1 MQYRLRNVSTYQA
14 ENKIYLADGDHNL
27 LEISGDSVDSVAL
40 VLNALET
47 SSDPDDIFQ
56 KVKSHLAND
65 REMFDQI
72 LHWLLTNRVIERTSN
87 GEAFSQKTIPV
98 FIHTTHLTEDE
109 KEKVL
114 ETLSGAKFEYVPADK
129 EHAKFILVVAPI
141 FDQYNSLASIN
152 EFAYE
157 ENIPVCH
164 IGIDSET
171 FTLGPLSYPHM
182 HTPCLK
188 CYSQRKISNLKNP
201 KRTIEFIRYA
211 DKKKISGLRIG
222 ENPYFFTV
230 LLTYLKM
237 ELEKFF
243 YFNGMYCEIVGKSL
257 MFDHFNYEITKSRVL
272 KIPGCPVCN
281 SEVLVA
287 PLNP

>member
-1 MQYRLRNVSTYQA
+1 MHYRLRNVSTYQA
-14 ENKIYLADGDHNL
+14 ENKIYVADGDHNL
-27 LEISGDSVDSVAL
+27 IEISGDSVDSVTA
-40 VLNALET
+40 VLNVMET
-47 SSDPDDIFQ
+47 SEDPEDIYQ
-56 KVKSHLAND
+56 KVKSTLSAD

-72 LHWLLTNRVIERTSN
+72 LHWLLTNHIIERTHD
-87 GEAFSQKTIPV
+87 GEASVKKIIPT
-98 FIHTTHLTEDE
+98 FIHTSHLTQEE
-109 KEKVL
+109 RKRVFQ
-114 ETLSGAKFEYVPADK
+114 TISTAKFEFVEAEK
-129 EHAKFILVVAPI
+129 EDAKFILIVAPV
-141 FDQYNSLASIN
+141 FDQYASLAAIN

-157 ENIPVCH
+157 ENIPICH
-164 IGIDSET
+164 IGLDSET

-211 DKKKISGLRIG
+211 DKKKISGVRIG
-222 ENPYFFTV
+222 ENPFFFTV

-281 SEVLVA
+281 ADVLVA

>member
-1 MQYRLRNVSTYQA
+1 MHYRLRNVSTYQA
-14 ENKIYLADGDHNL
+14 ENKIYVADGDHNL
-27 LEISGDSVDSVAL
+27 IEISGDSVESVTA
-40 VLNALET
+40 VLNVLET
-47 SSDPDDIFQ
+47 TSDPDDIYQ
-56 KVKSHLAND
+56 KVKSTLSAD

-72 LHWLLTNRVIERTSN
+72 LHWLHTNHIIERINN
-87 GEAFSQKTIPV
+87 GEALSKKTIPT
-98 FIHTTHLTEDE
+98 FIHTTHLTEAERQKVFQTLTSTKFEFIEAE
-109 KEKVL
+109 KE
-114 ETLSGAKFEYVPADK
+114 A
-129 EHAKFILVVAPI
+129 AKFILVVAPI
-141 FDQYNSLASIN
+141 FDQYSSLASIN

-157 ENIPVCH
+157 ANIPICH

-211 DKKKISGLRIG
+211 DKKKISGVRIG
-222 ENPYFFTV
+222 ESPYFFTV